1 MSLQA
6 LVVAPLVT
14 GCAGYA
20 AWTLA
25 PAALRRAFAVAM
37 LKLPLPRSVAT
48 TMAKQ
53 SIASASCA
61 CDGCDKGKAPVDA
74 ASRPK
79 PLAEGGVA
87 PIVFHPRLKK
97 QGAGT
102 RS

>member
-6 LVVAPLVT
+6 WVVAPLVL

-25 PAALRRAFAVAM
+25 PAALRRAFAAM
-37 LKLPLPRSVAT
+37 LLKLPLPSALAATMQRQSVAT
-48 TMAKQ
+48 
-53 SIASASCA
+53 SSCA

-74 ASRPK
+74 TSRGK
-79 PLAEGGVA
+79 SLAEGGIA

-97 QGAGT
+97 
-102 RS
+102 